1 MQPTGADRGEHAVK
15 QGNLDA
21 LANAAALPGIQC
33 HGDTDCGLERGV
45 DRRDG
50 NGRVDRTLGFVV
62 VCPKRRR
69 GRAHHPFKGAYPGA
83 RIVRGKSRQGTV
95 DELRVGGH
103 GGLSPKSQAR
113 HHP

>member
-1 MQPTGADRGEHAVK
+1 
-15 QGNLDA
+15 
-21 LANAAALPGIQC
+21 
-33 HGDTDCGLERGV
+33 
-45 DRRDG
+45 
-50 NGRVDRTLGFVV
+50 
-62 VCPKRRR
+62 PKRRR

-113 HHP
+113 HHPWPEILDDHIRRRHQTPRYVEIIRLLEIEADAALAPVPGGVRRRIPDRTTWRLDPNDVA